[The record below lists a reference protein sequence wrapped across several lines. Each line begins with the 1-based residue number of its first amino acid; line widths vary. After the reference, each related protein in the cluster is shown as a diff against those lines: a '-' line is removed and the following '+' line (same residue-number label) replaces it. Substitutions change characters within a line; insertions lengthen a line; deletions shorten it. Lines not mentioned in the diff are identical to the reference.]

1 MTRILLLQG
10 ANMEWLGLREPHLY
24 GSTTAAELDAQMRSY
39 AQEREVELHI
49 AYSNQE
55 GAAIDLIYAHARA
68 KDVDAIVLNPGG
80 FSYSGYALRDCI
92 KAVGIPVVELHMT
105 NHYQRDIHSVVASA
119 SAGVVM
125 GFGIDTY
132 FLALDAALRVVRK
145 AGSAAVPARPAA

>member
-1 MTRILLLQG
+1 MTKILLLQG
-10 ANMEWLGLREPHLY
+10 ANMEWLGFREPHLY
-24 GSTTAAELDAQMRSY
+24 GSTTAAELDALMHSY
-39 AQEREVELHI
+39 ARERQVELEI

-68 KDVDAIVLNPGG
+68 KDLDAIVLNPGG

-119 SAGVVM
+119 SVGVVM

-132 FLALDAALRVVRK
+132 LLALDAAMRVARK
-145 AGSAAVPARPAA
+145 ARSAAVPAASAA